1 MTMLLKDHRAC
12 LTLTFLYCIYTVSLA
27 RPELDQPSIRDQ
39 PVLRPNRLRSRSTF
53 RSTFGRTSAV
63 PRTFGSRRATSCYS
77 ILARPRL
84 QLGEQPFGHRHLRPP
99 LAPIS
104 GVSSANELDG
114 LGLRDGQHLGKC
126 ARRALFPRPY
136 SSGLLDTAQR
146 LSTLHPRHRAAP
158 TAQRNS
164 PNERGCNNGSSG
176 GRNDDRCVANRH
188 AGRQSRRGARGRA
201 GGGRWRSR
209 W

>member
-1 MTMLLKDHRAC
+1 M
-12 LTLTFLYCIYTVSLA
+12 SLGYGFGGNW
-27 RPELDQPSIRDQ
+27 
-39 PVLRPNRLRSRSTF
+39 LRYRS
-53 RSTFGRTSAV
+53 RSTFGRTRAV
-63 PRTFGSRRATSCYS
+63 SRTFGSRRATS
-77 ILARPRL
+77 
-84 QLGEQPFGHRHLRPP
+84 LRPP

-136 SSGLLDTAQR
+136 SSGLLETAQR
-146 LSTLHPRHRAAP
+146 LSTLHTRHSAAP
-158 TAQRNS
+158 TAQRNN
-164 PNERGCNNGSSG
+164 PDEHGCSNGSSD
-176 GRNDDRCVANRH
+176 NNRCVADGCSNGRNNDRYVADRH

-201 GGGRWRSR
+201 GGGRGGWRSSR